1 VAAVRD
7 NAWVGI
13 DVGKTHHWVCAVDAD
28 GKTLLSVKVANDE
41 AGIVSLIA
49 AVTASQV
56 VIGQRDPDAGG
67 AALPNSHQP
76 HAVESKIGNLIPAAV
91 REPSQD
97 Q

>member
-1 VAAVRD
+1 MAAVRD

-49 AVTASQV
+49 AVTDGRTFDDTQILLFTLEHGRV
-56 VIGQRDPDAGG
+56 RHVDQFIGDPT
-67 AALPNSHQP
+67 
-76 HAVESKIGNLIPAAV
+76 AVTAFWA
-91 REPSQD
+91 
-97 Q
+97 

>member
-1 VAAVRD
+1 MAAVRD

-49 AVTASQV
+49 AVTALTQQLTWAV
-56 VIGQRDPDAGG
+56 DIIGARRRCCSRCWPRPASRCVTRRD
-67 AALPNSHQP
+67 
-76 HAVESKIGNLIPAAV
+76 V
-91 REPSQD
+91 
-97 Q
+97 